1 MKIIRGLDAIGAD
14 DRGASIAIGN
24 FDGVHRG
31 HQAILD
37 LSRRADA
44 PLAVM
49 TFEPHPREL
58 FAPDAPPFRLMGLD
72 ARATRLAKFGVE
84 KLYLVP
90 FDRAFSAI
98 TAESFCADVL
108 ADQMGAKQVVVGSD
122 FRFGA
127 KRAGDVAFLQDA
139 GRRLGFDVVIAD
151 LVAQAGDE
159 VSSTAIRSALS
170 DGRVDDANRMLGHLH
185 QIEGVVEQGD
195 QRGRD
200 LGYPTANLSMDGL
213 LLPRFGVYGVRI
225 SVKDGPHAGEYDGV
239 SSLGV
244 RPTFGVN
251 KPNFETHIFDFK
263 GDIYGAR
270 VSVGLVG
277 YLRSE
282 EKFDDLKALIDQMD
296 LDSVNARAL
305 LSK

>member
-1 MKIIRGLDAIGAD
+1 MKIITGLDAITAA

-31 HQAILD
+31 HQAVLD

-58 FAPDAPPFRLMGLD
+58 FAPQAPAFRLMGLE
-72 ARATRLAKFGVE
+72 ARADRLADFGVE
-84 KLYLVP
+84 KLFLVP
-90 FDRAFSAI
+90 FDREFSAI
-98 TAESFCADVL
+98 TAEGFCADVL
-108 ADQMGAKQVVVGSD
+108 AGRMGARQVVVGAD

-127 KRAGDVAFLQDA
+127 KRAGDIAFLQDA
-139 GRRLGFDVVIAD
+139 GERLGFDVVIAD
-151 LVAQAGDE
+151 LVAEAGDE
-159 VSSTAIRSALS
+159 VSSTAIRTALS
-170 DGRVDDANRMLGHLH
+170 EGRVRDAHAMLGHLH
-185 QIEGVVEQGD
+185 RIEGVVEQGD

-200 LGYPTANLSMDGL
+200 LGLPTANLSMDGL
-213 LLPRFGVYGVRI
+213 LIPRFGVYAVRVTI
-225 SVKDGPHAGEYDGV
+225 KDGPHAGEYNGV

-251 KPNFETHIFDFK
+251 KPNFETFIFDFK

-270 VSVGLVG
+270 ISVGLVE
-277 YLRSE
+277 YLRPE
-282 EKFDDLKALIDQMD
+282 EKYDDLNALIDQMN
-296 LDSVNARAL
+296 LDMANAKSV
-305 LSK
+305 LSQ